1 MTLLDKQ
8 EIISRIK
15 SIEPDVDILGKRI
28 GMSAITIKTTLE
40 GSHVFGWQVLVK
52 ICSRL
57 NIKLRR
63 IEPEENSGRGVRDDL
78 FH

>member
-1 MTLLDKQ
+1 MLQIDKQ
-8 EIISRIK
+8 EIITRIK
-15 SIEPDVDILGKRI
+15 SIEPDVDVLGKRI
-28 GMSAITIKTTLE
+28 GMSPVTIKTALE
-40 GSHVFGWQVLVK
+40 GSHAFGWQVLVK